1 MLPDIGLVILVTK
14 LWLQR
19 ELGLGWRCLLAG
31 LLLLDPEVLI
41 RAVAMKAG
49 MAFRLRAWNVS
60 CWCLVTLD
68 RSAINV
74 FSIGYRAKA
83 RS

>member
-1 MLPDIGLVILVTK
+1 MLPDIGLVIFVTK

-19 ELGLGWRCLLAG
+19 ELRLGWRCLLAG

-49 MAFRLRAWNVS
+49 MAFRL
-60 CWCLVTLD
+60 
-68 RSAINV
+68 
-74 FSIGYRAKA
+74 
-83 RS
+83 